1 LPAAF
6 RILKC
11 ANNEKEVIILKDKN
25 YELYL
30 KKIEDGTIKPTEYI
44 KIEGVGEIEVFGEWN
59 AEKLITRLL
68 ENESIT
74 G

>member
-1 LPAAF
+1 M
-6 RILKC
+6 
-11 ANNEKEVIILKDKN
+11 KDKN